1 MKKSVV
7 VLVIAIALLSVI
19 LVAFTGATNTIVDN
33 QTVYVSQIILL
44 NQTLKNPADPSK
56 DIYRVL
62 EKQSYLEEHPGEE
75 DTFLLSRDENLW
87 ADYVIQI
94 RDYNYL
100 YDHLGNSLKLEAKVL
115 PDEAT
120 NKTLNFNGRE
130 KDEVYAT
137 VSNEGEVKYQ
147 TKLEEVAVIAVQIAA
162 TDGSGI
168 ACNVKIQSWMYI

>member
-7 VLVIAIALLSVI
+7 VLVVAIALLSVI

-62 EKQSYLEEHPGEE
+62 EKPANVEQSEEKE
-75 DTFLLSRDENLW
+75 TFLISQEENIW

-94 RDYNYL
+94 RNYNYF
-100 YDHLGNSLKLEAKVL
+100 YDYLGNSLKLEAKVL

-120 NKTLNFNGRE
+120 NKTLVFNGRT
-130 KDEVYAT
+130 KDEVYAV

-147 TKLEEVAVIAVQIAA
+147 VKLEQAVVIAIQIAA
-162 TDGSGI
+162 TDGSGVT
-168 ACNVKIQSWMYI
+168 CNVKIQSWMYI

>member
-7 VLVIAIALLSVI
+7 VLVVAIALLSVI
-19 LVAFTGATNTIVDN
+19 LVAFTGATNTIIDN
-33 QTVYVSQIILL
+33 QTVYVSRIILL

-130 KDEVYAT
+130 EDDVYAT